1 LNRRCRVQ
9 ITGVALLFAL
19 SCLRLNAADWLPFGP
34 DGGDARSFAADPR
47 DPAHLY
53 LGTLTGWIYESRN
66 GGLEWKR
73 LAWVGKRNDL
83 ALDSIVVD
91 SSNSKHLLV
100 GAWVLGSPEGGLY
113 ISNDGGVNWE
123 SDTDMRGQSIRALT
137 AAPSDPKILVA
148 GTLKGVYRST
158 DGGEHWQ
165 LISPEGGQEI
175 HEVESIAI
183 DPANPQTIYA
193 GTWHLPW
200 KTIDGGANWTS
211 IKQGIIEDSDVFS
224 IIVDPKDSNVVY
236 ASACSGIYKSQNGGE
251 KFQKVQ
257 GIPST
262 ARRTRVLTQD
272 PQNLNIVFAGTTEGL
287 FRTGDSGEAW
297 QRTTGPEVIVNDVY
311 VDPSNTNRILLA
323 TDRGGV
329 LASND
334 GGYSFSASNNGF
346 SARQITSY
354 VGEATQPATIYV
366 GVVNDKAWG
375 GVFVSDNGGLSWSQ
389 KSAGLNGQDVFSLA
403 QASDG
408 TLLAGTGHGIY
419 RLQGELWSR
428 VNNVA
433 LSEDEGS
440 QLVVE
445 KVEKKVTTPARHA
458 SRARGV
464 AAKKTTEV
472 PSARVFDANVNAI
485 ARVGD
490 TLYAATSEGLLR
502 SVTAGE
508 SWKLMAGPQKEDW
521 SFVATAKSW
530 VLAATLRSAMLSS
543 DEGQGWEPLQ
553 LPATLEQLAA
563 VAVDDAGGLWVA
575 GREGV
580 FVSQDRG
587 ATWQS
592 LKNLSIRD
600 VNSLFYDEPSQR
612 MLITANSKNTI
623 AFAVHLPDR
632 SVHYWNT
639 GWNLRLVR
647 PVGDHLVGATL
658 FDGIVVEPRMVDS
671 SEVARHRETAMAGE
685 DLPNTTWPSAKSVQ
699 MLPATLLFQ
708 QASTRTESKSSATG
722 RRPKCVRRRPSAVGT
737 KTAELH
743 SRCIPK
749 AEGPV
754 TSKTLFILRASGGAQ
769 PIE

>member
-1 LNRRCRVQ
+1 MH
-9 ITGVALLFAL
+9 
-19 SCLRLNAADWLPFGP
+19 AANWLPFGP
-34 DGGDARSFAADPR
+34 DGGDARSFAVDPHDR
-47 DPAHLY
+47 AHLY

-66 GGLEWKR
+66 GGAEWKR

-91 SSNSKHLLV
+91 NSNSKHILV
-100 GAWVLGSPEGGLY
+100 GAWVLGSPDGGLY
-113 ISNDGGVNWE
+113 ISNDGGVNWK
-123 SDTDMRGQSIRALT
+123 SDADMRGQSIRALEV
-137 AAPSDPKILVA
+137 APSDPKILVA

-158 DGGEHWQ
+158 DGGEHWL
-165 LISPEGGQEI
+165 LISPEGSQEI

-183 DPANPQTIYA
+183 DPTNPQMIYA

-200 KTIDGGANWTS
+200 KTTDGGANWTS

-236 ASACSGIYKSQNGGE
+236 ASACSGIYKSQNSGE

-262 ARRTRVLTQD
+262 ARRTRVLMQD

-287 FRTGDSGEAW
+287 YRTGDSGGVW

-311 VDPSNTNRILLA
+311 VDPANTNRILLA

-334 GGYSFSASNNGF
+334 GGYSFSPSNNGF

-354 VGEATQPATIYV
+354 VGDAAQPAMIYV

-389 KSAGLNGQDVFSLA
+389 KSSGLNGQDVFSLA

-408 TLLAGTGHGIY
+408 TVLAGTGHGIY
-419 RLQGELWSR
+419 RLQGELWNR
-428 VNNVA
+428 VNDVS
-433 LSEDEGS
+433 LRESESSAPAAET
-440 QLVVE
+440 
-445 KVEKKVTTPARHA
+445 VEKKVAAPVRHVGKART
-458 SRARGV
+458 V
-464 AAKKTTEV
+464 AAKKTTDAA
-472 PSARVFDANVNAI
+472 PAHVFDANVNAI

-508 SWKLMAGPQKEDW
+508 SWKLMAGPEKEDW
-521 SFVATAKSW
+521 SFVASAKSW
-530 VLAATLRSAMLSS
+530 VLAATLRSALLSS
-543 DEGQGWEPLQ
+543 DGGQRWAPVN
-553 LPATLEQLAA
+553 LPETLTQLAA
-563 VAVDDAGGLWVA
+563 IAVDDGGGLWVG
-575 GREGV
+575 GREGI
-580 FVSQDRG
+580 FISQDRG
-587 ATWQS
+587 ATWQG

-612 MLITANSKNTI
+612 MLITANSQNTI

-658 FDGIVVEPRMVDS
+658 FDGIVVQPQMVDS
-671 SEVARHRETAMAGE
+671 SEVAKHRETPG
-685 DLPNTTWPSAKSVQ
+685 S
-699 MLPATLLFQ
+699 
-708 QASTRTESKSSATG
+708 
-722 RRPKCVRRRPSAVGT
+722 
-737 KTAELH
+737 
-743 SRCIPK
+743 
-749 AEGPV
+749 
-754 TSKTLFILRASGGAQ
+754 
-769 PIE
+769 

>member
-1 LNRRCRVQ
+1 LH
-9 ITGVALLFAL
+9 
-19 SCLRLNAADWLPFGP
+19 AANWLPFGP
-34 DGGDARSFAADPR
+34 DGGDARSFAVDPHDR
-47 DPAHLY
+47 AHLY

-66 GGLEWKR
+66 GGAEWKR

-91 SSNSKHLLV
+91 NSNSKHILV
-100 GAWVLGSPEGGLY
+100 GAWVLGSPAGGLY

-123 SDTDMRGQSIRALT
+123 SDADMRGQSIRALE

-148 GTLKGVYRST
+148 GTLKGVYRSA

-165 LISPEGGQEI
+165 LISPEGSQEI

-183 DPANPQTIYA
+183 DPANSQIIYA

-200 KTIDGGANWTS
+200 KTTDGGANWTS

-251 KFQKVQ
+251 KFLKVQ

-262 ARRTRVLTQD
+262 ARRTRVLMQD

-287 FRTGDSGEAW
+287 YRTGDSGGAW

-311 VDPSNTNRILLA
+311 VDPANTNRILLA

-334 GGYSFSASNNGF
+334 GGYSFLPSNNGF

-354 VGEATQPATIYV
+354 VGDAAQPATIYV

-389 KSAGLNGQDVFSLA
+389 RSSGLNGQDVFSLG

-408 TLLAGTGHGIY
+408 SVLAGTGHGIY

-428 VNNVA
+428 VNSVS
-433 LSEDEGS
+433 LSEQQS
-440 QLVVE
+440 TQPVA
-445 KVEKKVTTPARHA
+445 EKKAVSSARPSGRKH
-458 SRARGV
+458 GV
-464 AAKKTTEV
+464 PAKKTVEAA
-472 PSARVFDANVNAI
+472 PERGFDTSVNAI
-485 ARVGD
+485 ARAGD
-490 TLYAATSEGLLR
+490 TVYAATSEGLLG

-508 SWKLMAGPQKEDW
+508 SWKLVPGLEKQNW
-521 SFVATAKSW
+521 SFVATARSW
-530 VLAATLRSAMLSS
+530 VLAATLRSAMLSA
-543 DEGQGWEPLQ
+543 DGGGGWTEVK
-553 LPATLEQLAA
+553 LPDNLEQLGA
-563 VAVDDAGGLWVA
+563 VSVDDAGEVWVG

-580 FVSQDRG
+580 YVSRDRG
-587 ATWQS
+587 ATWQG
-592 LKNLSIRD
+592 LKSVSVRD

-623 AFAVHLPDR
+623 AFAVHVPDR
-632 SVHYWNT
+632 AVRYWNT

-658 FDGIVVEPRMVDS
+658 FDGVVIQPRMVDS
-671 SEVARHRETAMAGE
+671 SEVA
-685 DLPNTTWPSAKSVQ
+685 S
-699 MLPATLLFQ
+699 
-708 QASTRTESKSSATG
+708 G
-722 RRPKCVRRRPSAVGT
+722 R
-737 KTAELH
+737 
-743 SRCIPK
+743 
-749 AEGPV
+749 
-754 TSKTLFILRASGGAQ
+754 
-769 PIE
+769 